1 MDSIQKQAH
10 RARRRMIVERFNL
23 PAVDAKH
30 CSGCRFGRTTV
41 TQADVFR
48 SRPTAVG
55 CGLAWRCA
63 LLAVLVSLCL
73 TWMGRPTAGD
83 AATEIDRRFELRER
97 LSSALLIDADDALSE
112 SGQALLA
119 DANRR
124 AQQLD
129 VRDRFTWG
137 LQRKLLF
144 PVVPLLIAGLLWL
157 VPDRAAP
164 ELVSV
169 ADGLTATQV
178 SNSTKPLL
186 DQIKKKRLEAE
197 QEGLNEAAEMFKQ
210 LEAEL
215 NKLDKAAKLD
225 TKQTL
230 AKLND
235 IKKKLEERRQEL
247 RFRYAQEEFA
257 EHGKARRWAGRKIS
271 RRLEAGGLRRRRNR
285 RSKN

>member
-10 RARRRMIVERFNL
+10 RARRRMIVERFLTYL
-23 PAVDAKH
+23 PWTLSIALAVALAALLLPKLTYLEVD
-30 CSGCRFGRTTV
+30 
-41 TQADVFR
+41 
-48 SRPTAVG
+48 RPLWVAVWLG
-55 CGLAWRCA
+55 GAA

-157 VPDRAAP
+157 VPDRSAP
-164 ELVSV
+164 EFVSV
-169 ADGLTATQV
+169 A
-178 SNSTKPLL
+178 
-186 DQIKKKRLEAE
+186 
-197 QEGLNEAAEMFKQ
+197 
-210 LEAEL
+210 
-215 NKLDKAAKLD
+215 
-225 TKQTL
+225 
-230 AKLND
+230 
-235 IKKKLEERRQEL
+235 
-247 RFRYAQEEFA
+247 
-257 EHGKARRWAGRKIS
+257 
-271 RRLEAGGLRRRRNR
+271 
-285 RSKN
+285 